1 MQIPIEQLVA
11 SIVREVVSELLRR
24 GITVTGGAHIPPAT
38 IGIGG
43 AHQAPAPAGF
53 VGARAVTAP
62 TTTGHGSPAQAAAT
76 ITPSPAAG
84 TIEID
89 MSGYRTPI
97 LTEDYLTRLAP
108 SVSTV
113 IIPCATVLT
122 PGARDL
128 IRKKKLSIV
137 RKAQSH

>member
-1 MQIPIEQLVA
+1 MQISIEQLVA
-11 SIVREVVSELLRR
+11 SIVREVVSELVRR
-24 GITVTGGAHIPPAT
+24 GITVTGGTQPAPAA
-38 IGIGG
+38 IGTVG
-43 AHQAPAPAGF
+43 AHYAPAPATTGRGSP
-53 VGARAVTAP
+53 VQAVT
-62 TTTGHGSPAQAAAT
+62 
-76 ITPSPAAG
+76 TPPPSTAAG

-89 MSGYRTPI
+89 MGGYRTPI

-113 IIPCATVLT
+113 IVPCSTVLT

>member
-1 MQIPIEQLVA
+1 VQISIEQLVA
-11 SIVREVVSELLRR
+11 SIVREVVSELVRR
-24 GITVTGGAHIPPAT
+24 GITVTGGRQLVPAA
-38 IGIGG
+38 IGTVG
-43 AHQAPAPAGF
+43 AHSTP
-53 VGARAVTAP
+53 AP
-62 TTTGHGSPAQAAAT
+62 TTTGRGSPVQAAP
-76 ITPSPAAG
+76 TPPLSAAAG
-84 TIEID
+84 TVEID

-97 LTEDYLTRLAP
+97 LTEDYLTRLTP

-113 IIPCATVLT
+113 IVPCATVLT

>member
-1 MQIPIEQLVA
+1 VQISIEQLVA
-11 SIVREVVSELLRR
+11 SIVREVVSELVRR
-24 GITVTGGAHIPPAT
+24 GITVTGGAHLAPAAVGT
-38 IGIGG
+38 AGT
-43 AHQAPAPAGF
+43 HSAPAPATTGRGTHAQT
-53 VGARAVTAP
+53 V
-62 TTTGHGSPAQAAAT
+62 TTTPLSA
-76 ITPSPAAG
+76 AAG
-84 TIEID
+84 TVEID

-108 SVSTV
+108 MVSTLIV
-113 IIPCATVLT
+113 PCSTVLT